1 MGLRSSGLD
10 LRTDCLTIMQI
21 STAPLIYILIFVAVV
36 VIVNGIYLIVFGKSI
51 SLNSRVSRRLTLL
64 EKNAN
69 REQVLEQLRKEM
81 NQHLNAKNIPLY
93 SMLAKKA
100 QRANIAFSPQ
110 ALIGLMGLA
119 SVFAFLMLS
128 VFTSA
133 ALGLSIVMSVLM
145 GVGGVYVWVNRTAKK
160 RMELL
165 EEQLPDSIELMVR
178 SLRVGHPFSTA
189 VGIVAKEIPDPL
201 GSEFGVISDE
211 SAYGRDVTES
221 LKAFAERM
229 DSQDLRF
236 LAVAV
241 AIQQQS
247 GGNLAEIL
255 EGLSKVVRARFK
267 LFRRVRAIT
276 AEAKWSGMF
285 LSAFPILALVMINV
299 IKPDYY
305 DGVKETSAY
314 VPAALF
320 VVTFLIINII
330 YMKVMTNIKV

>member
-1 MGLRSSGLD
+1 ME
-10 LRTDCLTIMQI
+10 I
-21 STAPLIYILIFVAVV
+21 SAAPLIYIMIFVAVV

-81 NQHLNAKNIPLY
+81 NQHLNARNIPLY

-110 ALIGLMGLA
+110 ALIGIMAVLSG
-119 SVFAFLMLS
+119 FAYMMLS

-133 ALGLSIVMSVLM
+133 EFGLRLVLGIVM
-145 GVGGVYVWVNRTAKK
+145 GVGGVFFWVNSTAKK
-160 RMELL
+160 RMNLL

-189 VGIVAKEIPDPL
+189 IGIVAKEIPDPL

-211 SAYGRDVTES
+211 AAYGRDVAES

-241 AIQQQS
+241 SIQQQS

-285 LSAFPILALVMINV
+285 LSGFPIVALIMINV
-299 IKPDYY
+299 VQPDYY
-305 DGVKETSAY
+305 DEVKGTSAY
-314 VPAALF
+314 IPAALF